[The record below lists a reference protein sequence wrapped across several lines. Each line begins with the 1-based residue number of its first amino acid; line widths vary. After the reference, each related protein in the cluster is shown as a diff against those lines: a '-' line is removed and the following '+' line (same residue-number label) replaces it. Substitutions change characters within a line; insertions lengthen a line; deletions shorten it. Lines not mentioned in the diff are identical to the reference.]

1 MESDRPYENP
11 VDGPSAYVAPPRRIA
26 ALDALRGTIMVL
38 MALDHASYFIAR
50 MHSREFWGTALPD
63 YASAL
68 PFVLRATT
76 HICAPGFFLLM
87 GAGMAMLSEAR
98 RASGWTPARLSRFFL
113 LRGLILIAAQL
124 AIENPAW
131 GLAFVRGVPGSFVS
145 RGGPIPGSGEG
156 LAIYLGVLFAL
167 GAAMLFWSLA
177 GRLPAA
183 AVAGVSLAALAAT
196 AWATPGPEAFGV
208 DYPAWVRMLQ
218 IPGRSGIIV
227 VFYPVIPWLGITGLG
242 ILLGRWA
249 RTMPQ
254 GLSGKALAAAG
265 VLLAGFVILRSIGGF
280 GNFHPPQAGW
290 IGFLNV
296 TKYPP
301 SLVFI
306 LLSLGINALLLSLY
320 TRWGGQ
326 GLAWLA
332 VFGRSP
338 FFFYVA
344 HLYLY
349 GLMGWIVPAG
359 VSLVRMLGFWM
370 AGLAVLYPLCRW
382 YGRFKAA
389 RPVTSIWRL
398 L

>member
-1 MESDRPYENP
+1 
-11 VDGPSAYVAPPRRIA
+11 
-26 ALDALRGTIMVL
+26 MVL

-63 YASAL
+63 YADAL
-68 PFVLRATT
+68 PFVLRAAT

-87 GAGMAMLSEAR
+87 GAGMAMLTEAR
-98 RASGWTPARLSRFFL
+98 RASGWSPARLSRVFL

-124 AIENPAW
+124 LIENPAW

-167 GAAMLFWSLA
+167 GGAMLFWSLA

-183 AVAGVSLAALAAT
+183 AMAGISLAALVAT
-196 AWATPGPEAFGV
+196 SWVTPGPAAFGV

-218 IPGRSGIIV
+218 IPGRSGFIV

-249 RTMPQ
+249 GSVPED
-254 GLSGKALAAAG
+254 LSGKALVAAG
-265 VLLAGFVILRSIGGF
+265 ILLTGFVILRVFGGF

-301 SLVFI
+301 SLTYF
-306 LLSLGINALLLSLY
+306 LLTLGVNALLLSLF

-326 GLAWLA
+326 GLAWLT

-338 FFFYVA
+338 FFFYVL

-359 VSLVRMLGFWM
+359 VSQAQMLFFWL
-370 AGLAVLYPLCRW
+370 AGLALLYPLCRW
-382 YGRFKAA
+382 YGRFKTAK
-389 RPVTSIWRL
+389 PVTSIWRL